1 VSRDVGP
8 FPIDGQPLML
18 AGAKASLSLSML
30 PELLADAQQYLST
43 QRDTYRRQYEC
54 IHADDEREI
63 FVVPS
68 DHWEAIGD
76 KLNVNRRASDAM
88 RRAHVEQF
96 KRSGTATD
104 RRDEFET
111 TLEIRTV
118 VVIGIATTDEDE

>member
-1 VSRDVGP
+1 MSRDVGP

-68 DHWEAIGD
+68 DHWETIGD
-76 KLNVNRRASDAM
+76 KLEINRRATDAI

-96 KRSGTATD
+96 KRSGTVTD

-111 TLEIRTV
+111 ALEIRTV
-118 VVIGIATTDEDE
+118 VIIGTDEADEDG